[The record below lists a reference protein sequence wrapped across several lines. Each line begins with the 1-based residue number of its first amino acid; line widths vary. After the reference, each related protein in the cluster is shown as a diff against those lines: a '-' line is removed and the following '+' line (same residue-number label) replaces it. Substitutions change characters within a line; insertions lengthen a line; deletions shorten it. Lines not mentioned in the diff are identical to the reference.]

1 MSECVSGVGR
11 RAREWAGVVTGK
23 WSRTV
28 MVTASVDYELIKL
41 MVGKPACFDR
51 VSSQERERQFR
62 VTCVFFRFFGN
73 VVAGSWLVP
82 ILIDSWCM
90 LRGGHEQYDGDRCQ
104 CLFLD
109 LRRESCCNV
118 STSVST

>member
-11 RAREWAGVVTGK
+11 QAREGAGVVTGK

-51 VSSQERERQFR
+51 VSSHERERHFESR
-62 VTCVFFRFFGN
+62 VCF
-73 VVAGSWLVP
+73 
-82 ILIDSWCM
+82 
-90 LRGGHEQYDGDRCQ
+90 
-104 CLFLD
+104 
-109 LRRESCCNV
+109 
-118 STSVST
+118 SVSWEMW

>member
-28 MVTASVDYELIKL
+28 MATASVDYELIKL

-51 VSSQERERQFR
+51 VSSHERERQFR
-62 VTCVFFRFFGN
+62 VTCVFFRFLGN
-73 VVAGSWLVP
+73 VVADSWLVP
-82 ILIDSWCM
+82 ILIDWC
-90 LRGGHEQYDGDRCQ
+90 LGFVLIDFIFDYNADG
-104 CLFLD
+104 
-109 LRRESCCNV
+109 REGNGIFASAR
-118 STSVST
+118 